1 MPFVLA
7 PLFVDPV
14 TAAAAIALIIAGI
27 LLADMLGSLIGK
39 VSIGPVSFNPGAW
52 FKGIAHSIES
62 WAVNAF
68 DSVIAPVGHWLNGIA
83 YDAYHNLS
91 SVLGVLTHLGDQIA
105 HIVNTSIPDAIAA
118 QFANIM
124 GIVDRDIGTVNVK
137 IDNAVSSLEGDITTA
152 IDHQFANIMGIV
164 DSDIGAL
171 HVYVDNAV
179 SGAEADASQ
188 ALSTVERTLTGDI
201 STAIQSA
208 EAAAAAAEAALSQDI
223 SGAIAAADAAVAG
236 LQGVITG
243 DITSVNALIATIA
256 ATAATAL
263 SVAQTVA
270 GEFESCAVTTC
281 DGPNNL
287 SNLLN
292 NLLGLATD
300 AEFAAWLAYAISSP
314 KAAGQTFASIGQTL
328 YSDADSLMDTL
339 LSI

>member
-27 LLADMLGSLIGK
+27 LLAQMLGSLLPKFSVLGVTVDAGK
-39 VSIGPVSFNPGAW
+39 W
-52 FKGIAHSIES
+52 FLGIAHSIES
-62 WAVNAF
+62 WAMNKF
-68 DSVIAPVGHWLNGIA
+68 DSVISPIGNWLNGLA
-83 YDAYHNLS
+83 YDAYHSLS
-91 SVLGVLTHLGDQIA
+91 STVNAITHLGDQVA
-105 HIVNTSIPDAIAA
+105 HIVTATVPDAIAA

-124 GIVDRDIGTVNVK
+124 GIVDRDIGTVNTK
-137 IDNAVSSLEGDITTA
+137 IDNAVSKVEGDISSA
-152 IDHQFANIMGIV
+152 IDHQFANILGIV

-171 HVYVDNAV
+171 HVYVDDHVAA
-179 SGAEADASQ
+179 AEQDAST
-188 ALSTVERTLTGDI
+188 ALSTVERTLGGEI
-201 STAIQSA
+201 SSAIQTA
-208 EAAAAAAEAALSQDI
+208 EAAAAAADAALSRDL
-223 SGAIAAADAAVAG
+223 GAAIGAADAAVAG

-243 DITSVNALIATIA
+243 DITSVNAAIA
-256 ATAATAL
+256 AIAASAATAL

-300 AEFAAWLAYAISSP
+300 ASFAAWLAYAISDP
-314 KAAGQTFASIGQTL
+314 KSAGAAFASVGQGL
-328 YSDADSLMDTL
+328 YSGADSLLDTL